1 MTDTDTGNDSFDLPG
16 FFPGMIGV
24 SGDKGILQCQED
36 PERGADKMS
45 EKRRVILWTCLAAGL
60 FCMELILISLTPL
73 AKIGNGTRFGSSGMF
88 YNLYMGGGSYLIPLA
103 LYCMNVR
110 AMKYVIGCVN
120 GLWLICHPV
129 IALIC
134 FGAMSLTGLFKM
146 SYSFLDTVSLLTAGM
161 FALCSFTVGIL
172 WYPMCRKK
180 AV

>member
-1 MTDTDTGNDSFDLPG
+1 
-16 FFPGMIGV
+16 
-24 SGDKGILQCQED
+24 
-36 PERGADKMS
+36 MS

-60 FCMELILISLTPL
+60 FCIELILVSLTPL

-103 LYCMNVR
+103 LYCLNIR

-134 FGAMSLTGLFKM
+134 FGAMALPGVLKM
-146 SYSFLDTVSLLTAGM
+146 SYGFLDMAGLLSAGIS
-161 FALCSFTVGIL
+161 ALCSFVIGIL

-180 AV
+180 KDAV